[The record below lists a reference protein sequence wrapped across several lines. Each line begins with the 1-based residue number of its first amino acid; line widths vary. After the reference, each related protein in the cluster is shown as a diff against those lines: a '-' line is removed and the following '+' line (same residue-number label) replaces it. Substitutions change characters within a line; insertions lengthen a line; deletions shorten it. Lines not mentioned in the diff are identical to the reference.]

1 MAKDDIP
8 VKEST
13 HGGVP
18 VTDVKSAQE
27 ALLQS
32 MKTPEK
38 DQPIKEEAQ
47 TETQEE
53 VSAQDTESESVETE
67 AVNPDGLTVDDLE
80 DENTQEE
87 PEEQERYTVKA
98 AGKEHNVTLEEL
110 KKGFQFGADYNKSK
124 SILGEDRRKLEEEQR
139 ILSQELETTQQE
151 KKRYLSRLE
160 DIDQIVEN
168 DLKTFESTDWDKLK
182 EEDPVQYSIKR
193 DEERQLQ
200 ENRRKI
206 AEEKNQHQ
214 YTAQLEAE
222 KKIEE
227 VKIQQSQIVA
237 EKIPNWSHPTEG
249 PKVKSRI
256 KNFAIKSGFTERD
269 LSQLVDA
276 RSVEVLHKAMKYD
289 DLVNSKI
296 KSKKVKNVPKMTK
309 PGTKETSDDVNT
321 EKRAQ
326 LKARLR
332 KSGHVNDAT
341 RVIESLM
348 TK

>member
-8 VKEST
+8 IKEST
-13 HGGVP
+13 HGGIP
-18 VTDVKSAQE
+18 VKDVASAQE
-27 ALLQS
+27 ALLG
-32 MKTPEK
+32 MMGTPE
-38 DQPIKEEAQ
+38 EEQ
-47 TETQEE
+47 NPENQEETETQED

-160 DIDQIVEN
+160 DIDQIVAN

-182 EEDPVQYSIKR
+182 EEDPVQYSI
-193 DEERQLQ
+193 
-200 ENRRKI
+200 KI